1 MTGLFEMEDLVL
13 GFSQEGV
20 DRIVVEG
27 VSFALDAGEC
37 LALVGES
44 GSGKSVT
51 ALAAMRLLSPQ
62 ARIWRGRI
70 RLKGEDLLALPESQM
85 ETVRGR
91 RIGMVFQD
99 PMAAL
104 NPVLTI
110 GQQLLEAISGDMRAT
125 PSLHAKALELLDQ
138 VGLPNPRRQFSAYP
152 HQLSGGMRQR
162 VLIAQAL
169 AGDPDLL
176 IADEPTTALDV
187 LLQSQIMGLLNQ
199 LRKDRGMALWL
210 ITHDLAS
217 VHGIADRVIVMRE
230 GKVVESAGNDF
241 FSGPQTSYGRELLTA
256 IPRLSACLDR
266 KDLKDDADR
275 KSPVLSIRDLS
286 IAYPSPRRWFSRKSA
301 VSPVVRGVSFD
312 LFEGETL
319 AVVGGSGCGKT
330 SLARGLLGLAN
341 LPSGRIAVDG
351 VTLGQHKGR
360 LIRHPAIQVV
370 FQDPYASMNPRM
382 VVSSILEEGLRALL
396 PELSAVARNLR
407 ILECLEAVGLDAT
420 VLERYPHE
428 FSGGQR
434 QRLCI
439 ARSLLVRP
447 KILILDE
454 PTSAL
459 DVTVQAQV
467 LGLLKS
473 LRSRFGVSYL
483 FITHDLGVVAQMADR
498 VAVMHQGAV
507 VEMGQTR
514 GILMA
519 PRHPVTQQLIEA
531 MPALRRAMV
540 PEAEV
545 RMGFKAR
552 SD

>member
-1 MTGLFEMEDLVL
+1 
-13 GFSQEGV
+13 
-20 DRIVVEG
+20 
-27 VSFALDAGEC
+27 
-37 LALVGES
+37 
-44 GSGKSVT
+44 
-51 ALAAMRLLSPQ
+51 
-62 ARIWRGRI
+62 
-70 RLKGEDLLALPESQM
+70 
-85 ETVRGR
+85 
-91 RIGMVFQD
+91 
-99 PMAAL
+99 
-104 NPVLTI
+104 
-110 GQQLLEAISGDMRAT
+110 
-125 PSLHAKALELLDQ
+125 
-138 VGLPNPRRQFSAYP
+138 
-152 HQLSGGMRQR
+152 
-162 VLIAQAL
+162 
-169 AGDPDLL
+169 
-176 IADEPTTALDV
+176 
-187 LLQSQIMGLLNQ
+187 
-199 LRKDRGMALWL
+199 MALWL

-301 VSPVVRGVSFD
+301 VSPVVKGVSFD
-312 LFEGETL
+312 LFERETL

-341 LPSGRIAVDG
+341 IPSGRIEVEG
-351 VTLGQHKGR
+351 VTLGQRKGR
-360 LIRHPAIQVV
+360 LMRHPAIQVV

-439 ARSLLVRP
+439 ARSLLLRP
-447 KILILDE
+447 KVLILDE

-473 LRSRFGVSYL
+473 LRSRFGLSYL

-514 GILMA
+514 DILMA
-519 PRHPVTQQLIEA
+519 PRHAVTQHLIEA

-540 PEAEV
+540 PEVEV
-545 RMGFKAR
+545 RMGFTAS